1 MKRIEYIVVPLML
14 ALFPHVA
21 FAEWSKIAET
31 NQSNQYLDRNSI
43 KKIGGFYEA
52 WWLMNLKP
60 HLVQQ
65 VGFESVVGYEKIDCR
80 KRQTLSLQKTTYN
93 ESFGG
98 GVGNPD
104 RNTYVWQPSSPGGLA
119 ENLIREICTK

>member
-1 MKRIEYIVVPLML
+1 MKRIKYFIFLLML
-14 ALFPHVA
+14 FLFPHIA

-31 NQSNQYLDRNSI
+31 NQSNHYLDRNSI
-43 KKIGGFYEA
+43 KNIGGFYEA

-80 KRQTLSLQKTTYN
+80 KKQTLSLQKTTYN
-93 ESFGG
+93 ELFGG

-104 RNTYVWQPSSPGGLA
+104 QKTYGWQPSRPGGLA
-119 ENLIREICTK
+119 ENLIREICSK